1 MTGNEYADLIASY
14 LVKNFSARGVTV
26 YREVSL
32 GKTIIGKNRHVDIF
46 VLHAQS
52 DHALAIECKYQDS
65 SGTVD
70 EKIPY
75 AIQDMQAMGMSVCLA
90 YAGSGFSDGILHM
103 LAGCPIAA
111 ACLAPA
117 ATLSGRGDTA
127 TPGAQRLPDDR
138 VLTGHVS
145 DRGDSARG
153 SSHRLAP
160 GGIKWDRIDAPA
172 RRAWCALEQRVGD
185 VAGFQHSGA
194 EWRHA
199 GRRSF
204 GRRRILPPASR
215 DDAAEHDPV
224 LATTSHPLKLPP
236 SVDRR
241 LPI

>member
-46 VLHAQS
+46 VLHAES

-65 SGTVD
+65 AGTVD

-111 ACLAPA
+111 ACLPPPTLEPTRETRELDVAVAMAFKWWDLAVQNKRPF
-117 ATLSGRGDTA
+117 TLS
-127 TPGAQRLPDDR
+127 
-138 VLTGHVS
+138 S
-145 DRGDSARG
+145 
-153 SSHRLAP
+153 LAP
-160 GGIKWDRIDAPA
+160 VTVHPNSAP
-172 RRAWCALEQRVGD
+172 GT
-185 VAGFQHSGA
+185 GPGP
-194 EWRHA
+194 
-199 GRRSF
+199 G
-204 GRRRILPPASR
+204 
-215 DDAAEHDPV
+215 
-224 LATTSHPLKLPP
+224 K
-236 SVDRR
+236 
-241 LPI
+241 

>member
-46 VLHAQS
+46 VLHAES

-65 SGTVD
+65 AGTVD

-111 ACLAPA
+111 ACLPPPTLEPTRETRELDVAVAMAFKWWDLAVQNKKPF
-117 ATLSGRGDTA
+117 TLSSLAPVTVHA
-127 TPGAQRLPDDR
+127 TP
-138 VLTGHVS
+138 S
-145 DRGDSARG
+145 G
-153 SSHRLAP
+153 S
-160 GGIKWDRIDAPA
+160 G
-172 RRAWCALEQRVGD
+172 
-185 VAGFQHSGA
+185 
-194 EWRHA
+194 
-199 GRRSF
+199 
-204 GRRRILPPASR
+204 
-215 DDAAEHDPV
+215 
-224 LATTSHPLKLPP
+224 P
-236 SVDRR
+236 SS
-241 LPI
+241 PK